1 MTIDSKSGHIRAVGL
16 LIVTAVLW
24 SFGGVLIKLIS
35 WNPMAIA
42 GMRSALAGGVMLVIF
57 RQHYLTWSFV
67 QLAGAICYA
76 ANVILFVIA
85 TKLTTAA
92 NAILLQYTAPVYVA
106 LLGAYFL
113 NEKVT
118 RFEWFTILAAI
129 FGIALFFFDRLT
141 LENYWGNMFGI
152 MAGVSFALFII
163 LMRKQKSEFP
173 IGSIF
178 LGNILAALIGLPFM
192 FYSMPDRI
200 SWAALFVLGTLQ
212 LGLSYILYS
221 IAIRRVAA
229 FEAVMIPIIE
239 PVLNPI
245 WVFLF
250 LAERPGRWALPG
262 GIIVISAAAVCAWVR
277 VSRHGGNYSAP
288 G

>member
-1 MTIDSKSGHIRAVGL
+1 
-16 LIVTAVLW
+16 
-24 SFGGVLIKLIS
+24 
-35 WNPMAIA
+35 
-42 GMRSALAGGVMLVIF
+42 
-57 RQHYLTWSFV
+57 
-67 QLAGAICYA
+67 
-76 ANVILFVIA
+76 
-85 TKLTTAA
+85 
-92 NAILLQYTAPVYVA
+92 
-106 LLGAYFL
+106 
-113 NEKVT
+113 
-118 RFEWFTILAAI
+118 
-129 FGIALFFFDRLT
+129 
-141 LENYWGNMFGI
+141 

-192 FYSMPDRI
+192 FYSMPDRV
-200 SWAALFVLGTLQ
+200 SWAALLALGTLQ

-262 GIIVISAAAVCAWVR
+262 GIIVISAAVVCAWVR
-277 VSRHGGNYSAP
+277 VSRP
-288 G
+288 GSN